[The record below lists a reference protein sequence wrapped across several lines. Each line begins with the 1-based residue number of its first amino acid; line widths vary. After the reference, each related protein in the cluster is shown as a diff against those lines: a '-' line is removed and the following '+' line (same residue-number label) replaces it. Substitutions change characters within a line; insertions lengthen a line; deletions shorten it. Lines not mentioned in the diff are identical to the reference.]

1 MTGPDE
7 PLDLEDGEDLPP
19 PDDMPDPS
27 QERPKGPPGDP
38 PGEEPGVFGA
48 AWGWLGDR
56 AWPEGNPKPRRWLL
70 MRRTTEQEG
79 REQGAPLAHG
89 FLPLGKVG
97 MLAAAGGAGK
107 TMALAQLAVS
117 VATGLPWLGHYT
129 VPAESRGPVL
139 LALGE
144 EDEEEVQRRLY
155 DIRKGLGLS
164 EAPEAWAALK
174 RNLMILPLAGVPVQL
189 VSAQGKDKRP
199 EETQAF
205 QELRRR
211 IEGAGVDWKLLVLD
225 PLSRWA
231 GPETE
236 TDNFAATRFVA
247 AVESLTQ
254 VRGNPTVLL
263 AHHTTKA
270 ARRGLDAGEAT
281 AARGASALT
290 DGVRWVANLLKPEGS
305 PLSLS
310 LVKTNY
316 TRNAPDVPLKR
327 ENGGVLRAMSSEEL
341 EHFAAEEAAAKKP
354 AKGEKAKPGKAGEKN
369 GKADPKEADDD
380 PNQSSF

>member
-1 MTGPDE
+1 MNRPEE
-7 PLDLEDGEDLPP
+7 PLEDDGEDFPP
-19 PDDMPDPS
+19 PQDTPHTGQEPPKGSPEDPER
-27 QERPKGPPGDP
+27 ERPGSL
-38 PGEEPGVFGA
+38 GA
-48 AWGWLGDR
+48 LWGWLGER
-56 AWPEGNPKPRRWLL
+56 NWPDSKPPQRRWLL
-70 MRRTTEQEG
+70 QRPA
-79 REQGAPLAHG
+79 APEEESAHPRG

-97 MLAAAGGAGK
+97 MLAAAGGVGK

-117 VATGLPWLGHYT
+117 VVTGRSWLEHYS

-155 DIRKGLGLS
+155 DIRLGLELS
-164 EAPEAWAALK
+164 AEEWAEVK
-174 RNLMILPLAGVPVQL
+174 RGLLVLPLAGCPVQL
-189 VSAQGKDKRP
+189 VSAQARNGKP
-199 EETQAF
+199 EETPF
-205 QELRRR
+205 FRGLRQR
-211 IEGAGVDWKLLVLD
+211 IEGAGVDWRLLVLD

-247 AVESLTQ
+247 AVESLSQ
-254 VRGNPTVLL
+254 ARGKPTVLL

-290 DGVRWVANLLKPEGS
+290 DGVRWVANLLRPEGA
-305 PLSLS
+305 PLTLS

-316 TRNAPDVPLKR
+316 TAPAPDVGLKR
-327 ENGGVLRAMSSEEL
+327 GEEGVLRVLTPEEQRK
-341 EHFAAEEAAAKKP
+341 AAEGKKGR
-354 AKGEKAKPGKAGEKN
+354 KSSEKN
-369 GKADPKEADDD
+369 GKASKPEETEDD
-380 PNQSSF
+380 PNAPF

>member
-7 PLDLEDGEDLPP
+7 PLDLEDGEDYLPP
-19 PDDMPDPS
+19 EDAPDPS
-27 QERPKGPPGDP
+27 EERPKGPPGDP
-38 PGEEPGVFGA
+38 PGEEPGALGK
-48 AWGWLGDR
+48 AWGWLGER
-56 AWPEGNPKPRRWLL
+56 GWPEGNPPPRRWLL
-70 MRRTTEQEG
+70 QRPA
-79 REQGAPLAHG
+79 APEEESAHPRG

-117 VATGLPWLGHYT
+117 VVTGRDWLGHYT

-155 DIRKGLGLS
+155 DIREGLDLS
-164 EAPEAWAALK
+164 PGEWTDLK
-174 RNLMILPLAGVPVQL
+174 RGLMILPLAGVPVQL
-189 VSAQGKDKRP
+189 VSAQDRNGKP
-199 EETQAF
+199 EETPF
-205 QELRRR
+205 FHELRRR
-211 IEGAGVDWKLLVLD
+211 IEGAGVDWRLLVLD

-247 AVESLTQ
+247 AVESLSQ
-254 VRGNPTVLL
+254 VPGNPTVLL

-305 PLSLS
+305 SLPHLS
-310 LVKTNY
+310 LVKSNY
-316 TRNAPDVPLKR
+316 TAPAPDVVLKR
-327 ENGGVLRAMSSEEL
+327 GEGGVLRALTRQEL
-341 EHFAAEEAAAKKP
+341 EAQLAADAARN
-354 AKGEKAKPGKAGEKN
+354 GKASKKTNKPSEKN
-369 GKADPKEADDD
+369 GKASKPEETDDD
-380 PNQSSF
+380 PDQAPY

>member
-1 MTGPDE
+1 MTESEE
-7 PLDLEDGEDLPP
+7 PVGDYGEELPP

-117 VATGLPWLGHYT
+117 VATGRDWLGHYT

-199 EETQAF
+199 EETPAF
-205 QELRRR
+205 RELRRR

-316 TRNAPDVPLKR
+316 THNAPDVPLKR
-327 ENGGVLRAMSSEEL
+327 ENGGVLRAMSREEL

-369 GKADPKEADDD
+369 GKADPKETDDD

>member
-19 PDDMPDPS
+19 PEDAPDPS
-27 QERPKGPPGDP
+27 EERPRPPGDP
-38 PGEEPGVFGA
+38 PGEESGVLGGLWDWFGER
-48 AWGWLGDR
+48 GWLDER
-56 AWPEGNPKPRRWLL
+56 PPPRRWLL
-70 MRRTTEQEG
+70 QRPA
-79 REQGAPLAHG
+79 APEEESALPRG

-107 TMALAQLAVS
+107 TMALVQLAVS
-117 VATGLPWLGHYT
+117 VVTGRDWLGHYA

-144 EDEEEVQRRLY
+144 EDKEEVLRRLY
-155 DIRKGLGLS
+155 DIREGLKLS
-164 EAPEAWAALK
+164 PGEKEELK
-174 RNLMILPLAGVPVQL
+174 RKLKILPLAGVPVQL

-199 EETQAF
+199 EETPFF
-205 QELRRR
+205 QELRQR
-211 IEGAGVDWKLLVLD
+211 IEGAGVDWRLLVLD

-247 AVESLTQ
+247 AVESLAQ
-254 VRGNPTVLL
+254 VQGNPTVLL

-305 PLSLS
+305 SLPHLS
-310 LVKTNY
+310 LVKSNY
-316 TRNAPDVPLKR
+316 TAPAPDLPLKR
-327 ENGGVLRAMSSEEL
+327 GEGGVLRGLSRQEL
-341 EHFAAEEAAAKKP
+341 EEQLAADAARN
-354 AKGEKAKPGKAGEKN
+354 GKASKKTSKASEKN
-369 GKADPKEADDD
+369 GKPSKPEETDDD
-380 PNQSSF
+380 PNQPAF

>member
-1 MTGPDE
+1 MTGPDD
-7 PLDLEDGEDLPP
+7 PLDLEDGEDYLPP
-19 PDDMPDPS
+19 EDAPDPS
-27 QERPKGPPGDP
+27 EERPRPPGDP
-38 PGEEPGVFGA
+38 PGEESGA
-48 AWGWLGDR
+48 LGKAWGWLGEQGWPESKPQR
-56 AWPEGNPKPRRWLL
+56 AWLL
-70 MRRTTEQEG
+70 KRPASEQEV
-79 REQGAPLAHG
+79 RAASRRGAHAYPQG

-117 VATGLPWLGHYT
+117 VVTGRPWLGHYT

-144 EDEEEVQRRLY
+144 EDVIEVQRRLY
-155 DIRKGLGLS
+155 DIREGLNLS
-164 EAPEAWAALK
+164 AEEWGELK
-174 RNLMILPLAGVPVQL
+174 CKLMILPLAGVPVQL
-189 VSAQGKDKRP
+189 VSAQGRDKLP
-199 EETQAF
+199 EETLF
-205 QELRRR
+205 FRELRQR
-211 IEGAGVDWKLLVLD
+211 IEGAGVDWRLLVLD

-247 AVESLTQ
+247 AVESLSQ
-254 VRGNPTVLL
+254 VRGNPTVLM

-290 DGVRWVANLLKPEGS
+290 DGVRWVANLVKQDGG
-305 PLSLS
+305 PLALS

-316 TRNAPDVPLKR
+316 TAPAPAVSL
-327 ENGGVLRAMSSEEL
+327 ESGEGGVLRALSREDL
-341 EHFAAEEAAAKKP
+341 EKLAAERAKSTR
-354 AKGEKAKPGKAGEKN
+354 KASEKN
-369 GKADPKEADDD
+369 GKASEKNSRASKPEESEDVDIP
-380 PNQSSF
+380 